1 MKILACVPVEE
12 IPGGAPPSGLDE
24 STCGAGSSLVHV
36 DPSAIALAG
45 DSIQA
50 TFVLGGSFLGVAIL
64 AYFMGRA
71 VSLLKVL

>member
-1 MKILACVPVEE
+1 MKILACVRVEE
-12 IPGGAPPSGLDE
+12 IPEGTLPSGVDG
-24 STCGAGSSLVHV
+24 SVCGPSSSLVHV

-45 DSIQA
+45 DSVQA

-64 AYFMGRA
+64 AYFIGRG